1 MGKAIVELKD
11 DDDLINISDEPE
23 VAQVTAEPW
32 VVICADDDVSAHRST
47 DFALQG
53 EIIEGRPVRLVSGYS
68 AAEAIAL
75 VESNPDASVLLLD
88 VVMETA
94 TAGLDAIAV
103 IREKLGRRTLRI
115 IVRSG
120 APGNLNELETV
131 KKFDITD
138 WRPKNELN
146 QTRLLSAITLAVR
159 AYEEL
164 EKLKRRGAG
173 MDMAMVFLERL
184 AKDPGSDELMRDL
197 LGAIEPCLGEPVWA
211 LARSSDDSWSLSC
224 GPSEALGDDFPL
236 AHGETRGQGAGQ
248 IKSVEAW
255 LSAGGRIRRELGTA
269 DVSGQK
275 VSCEVWTPRA
285 VADLAWDA
293 EQSRALL
300 RALSSAVAGQEK
312 ARLDREA
319 LMRDSATGLLTR
331 QGFILQATQDLL
343 KGLLGADHAVFLID
357 LAGFARVNSALGH
370 EAGDEILK
378 EAGERVRGFAG
389 THLAARI
396 GSDAFAVLMPKQEY
410 CPSKLEKSFDEPLA
424 TKGFPIPMKPRVS
437 AAFIDLEEPA
447 GAWLTRAASAM
458 EQAKTATVS
467 GGEARWFDPH
477 SKALAVE
484 RMALSQKLF
493 NALRDKRGMFMVF
506 QPQINLLTNGITGC
520 EALIRWRDEAGTF
533 IPPDKFIPL
542 AEQSGLAMAISE
554 FALSESL
561 AMMRRAR
568 NAGLMLPKV
577 SVNISPVEFETGD
590 LRARIIK
597 HLNQQGCK
605 PSDLMVEITETAAAK
620 EPERMVEI
628 LNGLREEGVQVAID
642 DFGSG
647 YSSLAQLSRLP
658 IDELKID
665 RAFVNA
671 LGQPGPFSSIA
682 KMISDLGA
690 SMKLDVVAE
699 GVERREQVDLLVA
712 LGAQTAQGWLYAK
725 GMPEVEFFDWVR
737 GNEKRVNE
745 ACR

>member
-1 MGKAIVELKD
+1 MEFE

-23 VAQVTAEPW
+23 AALATAEPW

-164 EKLKRRGAG
+164 EELERRGAG
-173 MDMAMVFLERL
+173 MDMAMMFLERL

-197 LGAIEPCLGEPVWA
+197 LGAIEPCLDASVWA
-211 LARSSDDSWSLSC
+211 LARSTDGNWSLSC
-224 GPSEALGDDFPL
+224 GPLEWIGDDFPM
-236 AHGETRGQGAGQ
+236 AGGETRGQGEGQ
-248 IKSVEAW
+248 IQRVEAW
-255 LSAGGRIRRELGTA
+255 LLANGRCRRALGA
-269 DVSGQK
+269 AEVSGQT
-275 VSCEVWTPRA
+275 VSCEVWTPNA
-285 VADLAWDA
+285 VSEEAWGA

-312 ARLDREA
+312 ARMDREA
-319 LMRDSATGLLTR
+319 LLLDSATGLLTR
-331 QGFILQATQDLL
+331 QGFIHRAAHALF
-343 KGLLGADHAVFLID
+343 KGLLGEDHAVFLID
-357 LAGFARVNSALGH
+357 LAGFAKVNSALGH

-378 EAGERVRGFAG
+378 AAGARVREFAG
-389 THLAARI
+389 DHLAARI
-396 GSDAFAVLMPKQEY
+396 GSDAFAVLMPKAEY
-410 CPSKLEKSFDEPLA
+410 SASKLEKGFDEPLA
-424 TKGFPIPMKPRVS
+424 TTGFPIPMKPRVS
-437 AAFIDLEEPA
+437 AALIDLEEPV
-447 GAWLTRAASAM
+447 GAWLTSAAAAM

-467 GGEARWFDPH
+467 GGEARWFDPR

-506 QPQINLLTNGITGC
+506 QPQIDMRTNAITGC
-520 EALIRWRDEAGTF
+520 EALIRWRDEAGVY

-542 AEQSGLAMAISE
+542 AEQSGLAMSISE

-561 AMMRRAR
+561 GMMRRAR
-568 NAGLMLPKV
+568 EAGLALPKV

-590 LRARIIK
+590 LRARIIR
-597 HLNQQGCK
+597 HLAEQGCR

-620 EPERMVEI
+620 EPERMVHI
-628 LNGLREEGVQVAID
+628 LNGLREEGVHVAID

-671 LGQPGPFSSIA
+671 LGQPGPFSGIA
-682 KMISDLGA
+682 KMISDLAA
-690 SMKLDVVAE
+690 SMQLVVVAE
-699 GVERREQVDLLVA
+699 GVERHEQVELLVA
-712 LGAQTAQGWLYAK
+712 LGAHTAQGWLYAK
-725 GMPEVEFFDWVR
+725 GMPEAEFFAWVR
-737 GNEKRVNE
+737 ANAEGLR
-745 ACR
+745 AD